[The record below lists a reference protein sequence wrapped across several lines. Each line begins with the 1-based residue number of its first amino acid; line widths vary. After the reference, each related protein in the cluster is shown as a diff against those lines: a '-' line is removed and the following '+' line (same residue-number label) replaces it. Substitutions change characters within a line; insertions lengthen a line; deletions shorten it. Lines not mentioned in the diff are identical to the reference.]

1 MYRSISGADMG
12 MRSKT
17 DWDMITAS
25 QFPVAIRATNW
36 CRPWVLRSSLPAAST
51 RAWG

>member
-25 QFPVAIRATNW
+25 QFPVAIRATNVF
-36 CRPWVLRSSLPAAST
+36 RPWVFRSSFPAAST